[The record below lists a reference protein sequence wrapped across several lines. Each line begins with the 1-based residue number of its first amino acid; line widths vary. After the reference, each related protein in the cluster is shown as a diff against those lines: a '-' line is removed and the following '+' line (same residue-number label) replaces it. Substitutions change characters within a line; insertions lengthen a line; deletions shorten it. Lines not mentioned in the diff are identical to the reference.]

1 VVNLP
6 TMRTLL
12 LVAALATTPALADA
26 IDVALTN
33 TTVMRGKGW
42 PQVKV
47 SILEPIAGF
56 KLNLTRGDGKAFE
69 WKGGGKPG
77 VTRTIELDAPVGKT
91 TWKGELTVNFPNA
104 STGTMPLEFETVVA
118 VPLELKVDKDK
129 DVDLVKRT
137 ITFRLNNPAG
147 KAQLKVLLESGET
160 AFDGE
165 IPFNGEAPGTPLE
178 VSWPDKG
185 SVPLKISLKA
195 FDALGV
201 FIGVD
206 FYPWSFEIP
215 HDDVTFDTGQWD
227 ITTAE
232 QKKLDASATKALDA
246 IRKFGRFAEVT
257 LFVAGHTDTQG
268 ATASNRTLSL
278 NRARAIATYFRQKGV
293 TIPIRYEGF
302 GEEALAVAT
311 ADEVDEVRN
320 RRVQYIIAIEP
331 PRLSNATFA
340 PKWPRL

>member
-1 VVNLP
+1 
-6 TMRTLL
+6 MRLVPLL
-12 LVAALATTPALADA
+12 AVLLACPAFADA
-26 IDVALTN
+26 IDVALAN
-33 TTVMRGKGW
+33 TTVMKGKGW

-56 KLNLTRGDGKAFE
+56 KLNLSRGDGKAFE

-77 VTRTIELDAPVGKT
+77 VTRTIELDAPIGKT

-129 DVDLVKRT
+129 DVDLAKRT
-137 ITFRLNNPAG
+137 ITFTLNNPAG
-147 KAQLKVLLESGET
+147 KAQLKVLLESGDV

-165 IPFNGEAPGTPLE
+165 IPFSGEAPGTPLE

-185 SVPLKISLKA
+185 SRPLKISLKA
-195 FDALGV
+195 YDALGV

-206 FYPWSFEIP
+206 FFPWSFEIP
-215 HDDVTFDTGQWD
+215 HDDVTFDTGTWD
-227 ITTAE
+227 IKPSE
-232 QKKLDASATKALDA
+232 QKKLDESAVKALDA
-246 IRKFGRFAEVT
+246 IRKFGRFADVS
-257 LFVAGHTDTQG
+257 LFVAGHTDTRG
-268 ATASNRTLSL
+268 PTASNRTLSL
-278 NRARAIATYFRQKGV
+278 NRARAIAQYFRAKGV

-311 ADEVDEVRN
+311 DDEVDEERN
-320 RRVQYIIAIEP
+320 RRVQYIIAIDP

-340 PKWPRL
+340 PKWVKL

>member
-1 VVNLP
+1 
-6 TMRTLL
+6 MRLSLL
-12 LVAALATTPALADA
+12 LCALVASPAFADA
-26 IDVALTN
+26 IDVALAN

-56 KLNLTRGDGKAFE
+56 KLNLSRASDGKAFE
-69 WKGGGKPG
+69 WKGGGRPG
-77 VTRTIELDAPVGKT
+77 VTRTIELDAPIGKT

-129 DVDLVKRT
+129 DVDLDERT
-137 ITFRLNNPAG
+137 ITFRLTNPAG
-147 KAQLKVLLESGET
+147 KAQLRVLLESGDF

-165 IPFNGEAPGTPLE
+165 IPFSGEAPGIPLH

-195 FDALGV
+195 FDTMGV

-206 FYPWSFEIP
+206 FFPWSFEIP
-215 HDDVTFDTGQWD
+215 HDDVTFDTGKWD
-227 ITTAE
+227 IKPEE
-232 QKKLDASATKALDA
+232 QRKLDESTAKALEA
-246 IRKFGRFAEVT
+246 IRKFGKFADVT

-268 ATASNRTLSL
+268 PTASNRTLSL
-278 NRARAIATYFRQKGV
+278 NRARAIAGYFRKKGV
-293 TIPIRYEGF
+293 TITIRYDGF
-302 GEEALAVAT
+302 GEEALAVGT

-320 RRVQYIIAIEP
+320 RRVQYIIAIDP
-331 PRLSNATFA
+331 PRMSNSSVT
-340 PKWPRL
+340 PKWQRL